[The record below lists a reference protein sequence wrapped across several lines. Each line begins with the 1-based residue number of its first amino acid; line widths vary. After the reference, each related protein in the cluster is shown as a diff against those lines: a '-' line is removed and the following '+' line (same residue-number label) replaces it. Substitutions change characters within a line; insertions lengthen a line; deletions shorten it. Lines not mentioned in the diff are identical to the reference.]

1 MLHNTFSQKI
11 AIFAQILPKGGF
23 FVTLH
28 PIFAPRGLSL
38 PVFMKKEPKIITMG
52 QIDLSRAGGFK
63 APDLD
68 CLPVIATRN
77 LVLFPGVAIPIA
89 LVRESSLTV
98 ARNAQEGKLTI
109 GLCCQ
114 VDPRMEN
121 PTTHAD
127 VAPYGVFV
135 EVLQIFDLPDGTRS
149 AFLRATGKFKVKGD
163 SAEPH
168 MSGSTLNLAVSRVS
182 ENKSG
187 IPENLK
193 TLADLISKAYKEL
206 VAHTDSEQIQA
217 INPDLLSDPAEI
229 INTISTHLAA
239 PAEAKIELLA
249 TFRLL
254 NRGEKLLRILNDEL
268 QKLSIARDIMERARE
283 ELTQEQRETFI
294 RRQMDVMQRELYGDL
309 DDVEQ
314 LSEKA
319 AAIHMTPQ
327 AEEAFNKGISQL
339 RRLNPSS
346 PDYSVTYNYLTTL
359 LDLPWTEESQL
370 NTSLPK
376 AKDELEAHHFGMQ
389 KVKERILEQV
399 AVTMAN
405 PTGKAPILCLVGAPG
420 VGKTSLGKS
429 IAEALGRNYQR
440 VSLGGVSDEA
450 EIRGHRRTYIGAMP
464 GRIIDAIRRA
474 KSANPLLLLDEIDK
488 LSRDI
493 KGDPSSA
500 LLEVLDPEQ
509 NHKFHDNFVDVDF
522 DLSKVL
528 FIATANTLDTIP
540 RPLLD
545 RMEVVEVPGYL
556 LEEKIEIARRHLVP
570 RIIEMAGGM
579 LDNLTF
585 SDEALAAIV
594 EGYTSESGVR
604 QLEKSLSS
612 VGRKLL
618 VKAMSGDNPS
628 LDIKSAE
635 DVKAI
640 LGPERYSPQRYETL
654 SQPGV
659 VTGLAWT
666 AHGGEILFIESSLS
680 KGKGE
685 KLTLT
690 GNLGD
695 VMKES
700 AVIAL
705 QYVRSHAVELGIPV
719 EKFEENN
726 LHIHVPEG
734 AVPKDGPS
742 AGITM
747 AVSIASTFTG
757 RMVRPRLAMTGE
769 ITLRGRVMPVGGIK
783 EKILA
788 AKRAGITD
796 IIICEENRKDIGQI
810 EQAYLE
816 GVTFHY
822 VRNVDEVLAIALQ

>member
-1 MLHNTFSQKI
+1 
-11 AIFAQILPKGGF
+11 
-23 FVTLH
+23 
-28 PIFAPRGLSL
+28 
-38 PVFMKKEPKIITMG
+38 MKKEPKIITMG
-52 QIDLSRAGGFK
+52 QIDLTRAGGFK
-63 APDLD
+63 APDLG

-89 LVRESSLTV
+89 LVRESSLAV

-114 VDPRMEN
+114 TDPRTEN
-121 PTTHAD
+121 PTTHTD

-163 SAEPH
+163 SLESSMP
-168 MSGSTLNLAVSRVS
+168 GSTLNLDVSRVNES
-182 ENKSG
+182 KTGE
-187 IPENLK
+187 PESLK
-193 TLADLISKAYKEL
+193 TLAELISKAYKEL
-206 VAHTDSEQIQA
+206 VSHTDSDQIQA
-217 INPDLLSDPAEI
+217 INPELLSDPAEI
-229 INTISTHLAA
+229 INTIATHLSA
-239 PAEAKIELLA
+239 PAELKIELLA
-249 TFRLL
+249 AFRLL
-254 NRGEKLLRILNDEL
+254 TRGEKLLRILNDEL

-294 RRQMDVMQRELYGDL
+294 RRQMDVMQRELYGDT

-319 AAIHMTPQ
+319 AAKQMTAQ
-327 AEEAFNKGISQL
+327 AQEAFKKGLSQL
-339 RRLNPSS
+339 RRLNQSS

-359 LDLPWTEESQL
+359 LELPWMEQTQL

-376 AKDELEAHHFGMQ
+376 AKDKLEANHFGME

-399 AVTMAN
+399 AVSMAN
-405 PTGKAPILCLVGAPG
+405 PEGKAPILCLVGAPG

-429 IAEALGRNYQR
+429 IAGALGRNYQR

-464 GRIIDAIRRA
+464 GRIIDAIKRA
-474 KSANPLLLLDEIDK
+474 GSANPLLLLDEIDK

-509 NHKFHDNFVDVDF
+509 NHKFHDNFVDIDF

-545 RMEVVEVPGYL
+545 RMEIVEVPGYL

-570 RIIEMAGGM
+570 RVIKMGGA
-579 LDNLTF
+579 LLESLNF
-585 SDEALAAIV
+585 SDEALASVI
-594 EGYTSESGVR
+594 EGHTSESGVR
-604 QLEKSLSS
+604 QLEKTLSS
-612 VGRKLL
+612 IGRKLL
-618 VKAMSGDNPS
+618 VKKMSGDDVS
-628 LDIKSAE
+628 LDVKSAD
-635 DVKAI
+635 DVKTI
-640 LGPERYSPQRYETL
+640 LGPERYSPQRYETS

-700 AVIAL
+700 AAIAL
-705 QYVRSHAVELGIPV
+705 QYVRSHADQLGIPAV
-719 EKFEENN
+719 KFEENN

-747 AVSIASTFTG
+747 AVSIASIFTG

-796 IIICEENRKDIGQI
+796 IIICRENLKDIEQI
-810 EQAYLE
+810 EEAYLD
-816 GVTFHY
+816 GMTFHY
-822 VRNVDEVLAIALQ
+822 VETVDEVLSIALL

>member
-1 MLHNTFSQKI
+1 
-11 AIFAQILPKGGF
+11 
-23 FVTLH
+23 
-28 PIFAPRGLSL
+28 
-38 PVFMKKEPKIITMG
+38 MKKEPKIITMG
-52 QIDLSRAGGFK
+52 QIDLTRAGGFK
-63 APDLD
+63 APDLG

-89 LVRESSLTV
+89 LVRESSLAV
-98 ARNAQEGKLTI
+98 VRNAQEGKLTI

-114 VDPRMEN
+114 TDPRTEN
-121 PTTHAD
+121 PTTHTD

-163 SAEPH
+163 SLESSMP
-168 MSGSTLNLAVSRVS
+168 GSTLNLDVSRVNES
-182 ENKSG
+182 KTGE
-187 IPENLK
+187 PESLK
-193 TLADLISKAYKEL
+193 TLAELISKAYKEL
-206 VAHTDSEQIQA
+206 VSHTDSDQIQA
-217 INPDLLSDPAEI
+217 INPELLSDPAEI
-229 INTISTHLAA
+229 INTIATHLSA
-239 PAEAKIELLA
+239 PAELKIELLA
-249 TFRLL
+249 AFRLL
-254 NRGEKLLRILNDEL
+254 TRGEKLLRILNDEL

-294 RRQMDVMQRELYGDL
+294 RRQMDVMQRELYGDT

-319 AAIHMTPQ
+319 AAKQMTAQ
-327 AEEAFNKGISQL
+327 AQEAFNKGLSQL

-359 LDLPWTEESQL
+359 LELPWMEQTQL

-376 AKDELEAHHFGMQ
+376 AKDELEANHFGME

-405 PTGKAPILCLVGAPG
+405 PEGKAPILCLVGAPG

-440 VSLGGVSDEA
+440 ISLGGVSDEA

-464 GRIIDAIRRA
+464 GRIIDAIKRA
-474 KSANPLLLLDEIDK
+474 GSANPLLLLDEIDK

-522 DLSKVL
+522 DLSKAL

-570 RIIEMAGGM
+570 RVIKMGGD
-579 LDNLTF
+579 LLEDLIF
-585 SDEALAAIV
+585 SDEALASVI

-604 QLEKSLSS
+604 QLEKTLSS
-612 VGRKLL
+612 IDRKLL
-618 VKAMSGDNPS
+618 VKKMSGDNVT
-628 LDIKSAE
+628 LDIKSAD

-640 LGPERYSPQRYETL
+640 LGPERYSPQRYETF

-700 AVIAL
+700 AAIAL
-705 QYVRSHAVELGIPV
+705 QYVRAHADQLGIPAV
-719 EKFEENN
+719 KFEENN

-757 RMVRPRLAMTGE
+757 RMVRPKLAMTGE

-796 IIICEENRKDIGQI
+796 IIICRENLKDIEQI
-810 EQAYLE
+810 EEAYLD
-816 GVTFHY
+816 GMTFHY
-822 VRNVDEVLAIALQ
+822 VETVDEVLSIALL